1 MGGWFAIA
9 AMKKA
14 LTLLSLALVAAC
26 SPSSSDDNRDAAGAT
41 PPTPDATPV
50 VAERGAEAPTMN
62 GTNNGVP
69 PLTAA
74 GFGPYLV
81 GQKVP
86 MNGPTPPQEMERI
99 VEDCR
104 LFTDDNL
111 PGVWIMAD
119 GDNVVMRVSVSEPST
134 LETAAGIGI
143 GASEAEVRAAYPA
156 VRETPHEY
164 VEAPGKNLF
173 TASPDLPG
181 LRFEIGGDGTVTQ
194 IHGGRPPFLGY
205 IEGCA

>member
-1 MGGWFAIA
+1 
-9 AMKKA
+9 
-14 LTLLSLALVAAC
+14 
-26 SPSSSDDNRDAAGAT
+26 
-41 PPTPDATPV
+41 
-50 VAERGAEAPTMN
+50 MN

-81 GQKVP
+81 GRKVP
-86 MNGPTPPQEMERI
+86 MNGPYPPREMDRLN
-99 VEDCR
+99 EDCR
-104 LFTDDNL
+104 LYTDSNL

-134 LETAAGIGI
+134 LETAAGIGL
-143 GASEAEVRAAYPA
+143 GATEAEVRAAYPA
-156 VRETPHEY
+156 VRETPHQY

-173 TASPDLPG
+173 TASPDHPG
-181 LRFEIGGDGTVTQ
+181 LRFEIGSDGTVTQ